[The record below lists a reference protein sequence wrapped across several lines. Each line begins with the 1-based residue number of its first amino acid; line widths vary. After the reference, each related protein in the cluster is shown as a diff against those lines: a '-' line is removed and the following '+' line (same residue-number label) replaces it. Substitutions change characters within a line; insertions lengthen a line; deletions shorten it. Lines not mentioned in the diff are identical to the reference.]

1 MSNKFK
7 LTTSSAVNVAM
18 ATQTT
23 TTNDEER
30 MKKLTENLFQ
40 QSMDKRK
47 MNTANRLRRMLTK
60 DAFHKPNLN
69 IRAEDI
75 FTPPISN
82 QKTNPFFTKN

>member
-1 MSNKFK
+1 MRSK

-18 ATQTT
+18 ATQATT
-23 TTNDEER
+23 ENNDER
-30 MKKLTENLFQ
+30 MKKLTADLFQ
-40 QSMDKRK
+40 HKEDKRK

-75 FTPPISN
+75 FTPPISKPAN
-82 QKTNPFFTKN
+82 KSNFH